1 MNFSLS
7 HTTSIRVR
15 YADTDKMGIVY
26 NGNYLTYF
34 EIGRTELLRSLGLAY
49 AELEMQGIQLPVIE
63 AHVEYKS
70 PALYDDVLSVKAICT
85 LERGLLLSI
94 AYQIHKSE
102 QLLTVGYTKHP
113 FMNMKTGKPMRPPKQ
128 FLDIWNGNHSQSI
141 VKEGA

>member
-1 MNFSLS
+1 MSFSLS
-7 HTTSIRVR
+7 HITSIRVR

-49 AELEMQGIQLPVIE
+49 AELEKQGIQLPVIE

-70 PALYDDVLSVKAICT
+70 PALYDDVISVKATCT

-94 AYQIHKSE
+94 RYEIHKSE
-102 QLLTVGYTKHP
+102 QLLTTGYTKHP
-113 FMNMKTGKPMRPPKQ
+113 FMNMNTGRPMRPPKQ
-128 FLDIWNGNHSQSI
+128 FLDIWNGNNSHSI
-141 VKEGA
+141 PKEEV

>member
-1 MNFSLS
+1 MSFSLS
-7 HTTSIRVR
+7 HTTLIRVR

-49 AELEMQGIQLPVIE
+49 AELEMQGIQLPVME
-63 AHVEYKS
+63 AHIEYKS
-70 PALYDDVLSVKAICT
+70 PAHYDDIISVTAKCT

-102 QLLTVGYTKHP
+102 QLLTIGYTKHP
-113 FMNMKTGKPMRPPKQ
+113 FMNIQTGKPMRPPKQ
-128 FLDIWNGNHSQSI
+128 FLDIWNAHPSDSI
-141 VKEGA
+141 TKEEV